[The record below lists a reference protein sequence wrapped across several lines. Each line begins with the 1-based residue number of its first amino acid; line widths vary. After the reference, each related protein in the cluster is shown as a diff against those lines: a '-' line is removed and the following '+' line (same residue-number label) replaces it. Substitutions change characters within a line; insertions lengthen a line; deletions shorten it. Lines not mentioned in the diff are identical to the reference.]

1 MTLTRN
7 RFIKIYKLTHG
18 YLGVINIGNKEYQF
32 GIKLTKPRFFKIKTI
47 NKENR

>member
-1 MTLTRN
+1 MSRFRN

-47 NKENR
+47 NRENI